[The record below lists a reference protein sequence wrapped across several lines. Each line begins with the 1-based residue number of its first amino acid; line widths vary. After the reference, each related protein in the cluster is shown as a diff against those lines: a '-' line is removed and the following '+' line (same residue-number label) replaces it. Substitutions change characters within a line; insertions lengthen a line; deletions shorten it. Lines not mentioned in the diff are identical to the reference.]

1 MCVGRVV
8 SQLLSELDGL
18 QKSSKQHVFVIG
30 ATNRPDLLDS
40 ALLRPGRLVNTP
52 TGHTHCLTHSTD
64 SRPVN
69 TYVPGCCC
77 NTTLQITVLLTLPTL
92 VAVSKLVQ
100 SSDHCSF
107 FFTVKLFCSC
117 VRSVSRS
124 PLLLHLSVYSSPF
137 IVLCVV
143 CALSLG
149 LTDWCTCPSVKTLVS
164 K

>member
-69 TYVPGCCC
+69 TYLVVVA
-77 NTTLQITVLLTLPTL
+77 TLLYELQYCL
-92 VAVSKLVQ
+92 
-100 SSDHCSF
+100 HY
-107 FFTVKLFCSC
+107 
-117 VRSVSRS
+117 
-124 PLLLHLSVYSSPF
+124 PL
-137 IVLCVV
+137 
-143 CALSLG
+143 
-149 LTDWCTCPSVKTLVS
+149 
-164 K
+164 